1 MICPAQGLSTEQ
13 VTDIQTNLNRGA
25 WALANATSSPQL
37 VVAYGRGR
45 STRIYTTAYSLRAG
59 QAALRRCIAAHG
71 PHVYARLVPAAR
83 SVT

>member
-1 MICPAQGLSTEQ
+1 MVRPAQGLSPEQ
-13 VTDIQTNLNRGA
+13 VTDIQTNLNAGA
-25 WALANATSSPQL
+25 WAPGTAPSSHQL

-45 STRIYTTAYSLRAG
+45 STRIYTTAYCPEAG

-71 PHVYARLVPAAR
+71 PDAAARLVPGAR